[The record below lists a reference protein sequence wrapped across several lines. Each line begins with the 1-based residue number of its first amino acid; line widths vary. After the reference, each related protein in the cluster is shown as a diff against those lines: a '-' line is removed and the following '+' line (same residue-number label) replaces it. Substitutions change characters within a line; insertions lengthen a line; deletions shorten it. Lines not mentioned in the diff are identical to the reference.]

1 MDASAVAEFSEF
13 AHYRWAGLVRLAYGV
28 TGDRDLAQDLAQT
41 ALANAYAAWSRVR
54 KADDPD
60 AYLRRI
66 LLNAHR
72 AGFRK
77 RRVTEELIA
86 VPPDRNLTV
95 ADPAGAHG
103 DRAAIIA
110 ALAALPRRQREV
122 VVLRF
127 WLDLTETQVA
137 ATLGC
142 SVGTVKSQAAR
153 ALATLRG
160 HAELAGWESR

>member
-1 MDASAVAEFSEF
+1 MGEQEGAVDASAVAEFSEF
-13 AHYRWAGLVRLAYGV
+13 AHHRWPGLVRLAYGV

-77 RRVTEELIA
+77 RRVTEDLTA
-86 VPPDRNLTV
+86 VPPDGNLTV
-95 ADPAGAHG
+95 ADPAGALG

-110 ALAALPRRQREV
+110 
-122 VVLRF
+122 
-127 WLDLTETQVA
+127 
-137 ATLGC
+137 
-142 SVGTVKSQAAR
+142 
-153 ALATLRG
+153 
-160 HAELAGWESR
+160 